1 MKNFSLSDNIFYNS
15 SNNDFF
21 KSIKINDDSLI
32 IDETNDKNNNKNNI
46 FKVNSIKQ
54 QYYSTPLNSIEFERN
69 NQLFNINNNNN
80 FVSPLKSNQTQT
92 SSFQIKIF
100 LSSLPDST
108 EITTDLKKLINS
120 FLLELD
126 NYQKNLLIENL
137 LNSSLIQKYNCNDNK
152 ENYNL
157 YIINLYISQN
167 KIKTIGDFK
176 MKFNNLFD
184 IYYKIYK
191 NNIYNIQYLKLKNF
205 LEYTQ
210 KLLKKFE
217 NNFLNLHL
225 DNNIKNN
232 KNEKDNNIKEKLFT
246 IIKDAHNNN
255 EINKK
260 SKEKKNF
267 KNKNICIN
275 KLKNNTKINKN
286 LKFILLNI
294 LDQILFS
301 KYGNK
306 FNQIFFSKNIKNNN
320 KQITINKLKQMINLN
335 KIKTINEFKKKL
347 FLIFDNISNII
358 KKNSKNYKIIK
369 ETLSISKE
377 IINKTYYH
385 IDYSRKNSKN
395 SRKKKIKNLINNSN
409 VNINNIKK
417 EKEDINNNNKEKN
430 DYENIFNNK
439 GTLNNKEK
447 EILLE
452 KISKLNDDGFIHLSE
467 YLEKNSPEIIEISE
481 KKNEYDLIKKIF
493 YFNKLSLNKKEEVIN
508 YINILLTNDKN
519 LEKE

>member
-306 FNQIFFSKNIKNNN
+306 FNQIFYSKNIKNNN
-320 KQITINKLKQMINLN
+320 KHITINKLKQMINLN
-335 KIKTINEFKKKL
+335 KIKTISEFKKKL

-369 ETLSISKE
+369 
-377 IINKTYYH
+377 
-385 IDYSRKNSKN
+385 
-395 SRKKKIKNLINNSN
+395 
-409 VNINNIKK
+409 
-417 EKEDINNNNKEKN
+417 
-430 DYENIFNNK
+430 
-439 GTLNNKEK
+439 
-447 EILLE
+447 
-452 KISKLNDDGFIHLSE
+452 
-467 YLEKNSPEIIEISE
+467 
-481 KKNEYDLIKKIF
+481 
-493 YFNKLSLNKKEEVIN
+493 
-508 YINILLTNDKN
+508 
-519 LEKE
+519 